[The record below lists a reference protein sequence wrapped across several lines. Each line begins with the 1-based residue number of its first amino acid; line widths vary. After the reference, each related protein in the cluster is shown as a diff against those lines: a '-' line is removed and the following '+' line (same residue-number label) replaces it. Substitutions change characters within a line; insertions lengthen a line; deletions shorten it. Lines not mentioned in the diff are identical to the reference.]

1 MTQIEMTVSDVLYY
15 KLRFGLMK
23 SITNLSN
30 IFLFEKEIIISK
42 RRQWN
47 VTKYPL
53 NMVKFCWPKTNVLI
67 IFYYVTQRLR

>member
-1 MTQIEMTVSDVLYY
+1 MTKIDMTVSDVIYY
-15 KLRFGLMK
+15 KLSFGLMK

-42 RRQWN
+42 RRQWI

-53 NMVKFCWPKTNVLI
+53 NMVKFW
-67 IFYYVTQRLR
+67 